1 MYLPAPFPT
10 CGRPV
15 PLKPVAGAWP
25 VAVRG
30 RPSEAAHNPGA
41 ASLNICFFPSDVL
54 YPESIRQKRLI
65 FNPTLFKQQQNMLY
79 ISSQTVSTSQ
89 TKRNL
94 ELWSHS
100 SPTDGCKKTGIGSTR
115 KDAWRGCFSWL
126 VVASVSL
133 WRGGGRGALQCP
145 FPSWLSESRVEAEP
159 PGFLQAPPRSLHR
172 LGSGSPS

>member
-10 CGRPV
+10 CGLPV
-15 PLKPVAGAWP
+15 PLKPAAGARA

-30 RPSEAAHNPGA
+30 RPSEAAHNPRA
-41 ASLNICFFPSDVL
+41 ASLKVCFFPSDVL
-54 YPESIRQKRLI
+54 YPESIRKDLFLIQLYLNSSKICFISVLRLCL
-65 FNPTLFKQQQNMLY
+65 P
-79 ISSQTVSTSQ
+79 SQ